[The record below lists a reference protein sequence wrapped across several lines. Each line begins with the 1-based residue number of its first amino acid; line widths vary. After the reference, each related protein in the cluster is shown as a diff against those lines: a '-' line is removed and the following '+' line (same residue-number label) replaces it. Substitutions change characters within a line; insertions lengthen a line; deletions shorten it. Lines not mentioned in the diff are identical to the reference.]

1 MRIRDLHRKLL
12 WGLFL
17 GIGVGFIL
25 ALWGDFGELRR
36 HLTAFPWQLAPSL
49 VGLTLI
55 NYTLRFGKWQYYL
68 RTIGVTVPRGR
79 SLGIFLA
86 AFPMVLTPGK
96 VGELVKSYLLKAGTG
111 TGMARSAPIVLAE
124 RITDGLA
131 MFVLALAGLFGFVGQ
146 GPLLW
151 TLLGVAGL
159 MLLFVLFTRSRR
171 LVTWALRIWGQ
182 LPGLGRFEPAL
193 RSAYSSTYDLFTLP
207 RFLFA
212 VGLGIISWGCEGLAL
227 YVTLIG
233 LGQEPGRLVLEVAI
247 FTLAAATLIGAVSF
261 LPGGLGAADLSL
273 TGLLLRLLPLRP
285 GEAVAATLIIRFFTL
300 WFGVA
305 IGLVA
310 MLIVLR
316 RLGLDRELALKE
328 PAEEIMEPVHESI

>member
-12 WGLFL
+12 WGLFF
-17 GIGVGFIL
+17 GIGVGFAL

-36 HLTAFPWQLAPSL
+36 HFTAFPWGLAPLL
-49 VGLTLI
+49 VGLTLV

-68 RTIGVTVPRGR
+68 RVIGVNLPRGR

-131 MFVLALAGLFGFVGQ
+131 MFVLALVGLFGFIDQ

-159 MLLFVLFTRSRR
+159 MLLFVLLTRSRT
-171 LVTWALRIWGQ
+171 LVAWGLRMWAA

-193 RSAYSSTYDLFTLP
+193 RSAYTSTYDLFTLP

-233 LGQEPGRLVLEVAI
+233 LGQEPGRLVLEVAV

-273 TGLLLRLLPLRP
+273 TGLLARLLPLNLS
-285 GEAVAATLIIRFFTL
+285 EAVAATLIIRFFTL

-305 IGLVA
+305 IGMVA
-310 MLIVLR
+310 MVLVLR
-316 RLGLDRELALKE
+316 RLDMDREKT
-328 PAEEIMEPVHESI
+328 PESPDEAYEYV

>member
-12 WGLFL
+12 WGLVF
-17 GIGVGFIL
+17 GIGVAFIL

-36 HLTAFPWQLAPSL
+36 HLTAFPWQLAPL
-49 VGLTLI
+49 LAGLTLI
-55 NYTLRFGKWQYYL
+55 NYALRFGKWQYYL
-68 RTIGVTVPRGR
+68 RTIGVTVPRRR

-96 VGELVKSYLLKAGTG
+96 VGELLKSYLLKAGTG

-151 TLLGVAGL
+151 TLSGVAGA
-159 MLLFVLFTRSRR
+159 MLLFVLLSRSQR
-171 LVTWALRIWGQ
+171 LVTWALRLWGR

-193 RSAYSSTYDLFTLP
+193 RSAYTSTYDLFTLP
-207 RFLFA
+207 RFVLA
-212 VGLGIISWGCEGLAL
+212 IGLGIVSWGCEGLAL
-227 YVTLIG
+227 YVTLVG
-233 LGQEPGRLVLEVAI
+233 LGQEPGRLVLEVAV

-261 LPGGLGAADLSL
+261 LPGGLGAAELSL
-273 TGLLLRLLPLRP
+273 AGLLLQLLPLGP

-310 MLIVLR
+310 MVIVLR
-316 RLGLDRELALKE
+316 RLGLDRELALEPTEETTE
-328 PAEEIMEPVHESI
+328 PAHEYV